1 MSDDQRRAPRVDA
14 KRQLWCEGQ
23 SDKNAETRN
32 ISKGGMFIVAE
43 QPREVGEQFK
53 VSFEDEEGAIELN
66 MEVMWRGEAAA
77 SGQTG
82 MGLKIVGF
90 NKGEGAYERF
100 VARHLDA
107 HNEGDG
113 DNGDGD
119 EAGDKK

>member
-1 MSDDQRRAPRVDA
+1 MSDDQRRAPRFDA

-32 ISKGGMFIVAE
+32 ISKSGMFIVAE

-66 MEVMWRGEAAA
+66 MEVMWRGEAA
-77 SGQTG
+77 GRTG

-90 NKGEGAYERF
+90 TKGEGAYERF

-107 HNEGDG
+107 QKEGSEGDG
-113 DNGDGD
+113 GKGG
-119 EAGDKK
+119 EQKR

>member
-1 MSDDQRRAPRVDA
+1 MSDDQRRAPRFDA

-32 ISKGGMFIVAE
+32 ISKSGMFIVAE

-66 MEVMWRGEAAA
+66 MEVMWRGEAAE

-90 NKGEGAYERF
+90 TKGEGAYERF
-100 VARHLDA
+100 VARHLDSQKDGS
-107 HNEGDG
+107 ERDG
-113 DNGDGD
+113 DKGG
-119 EAGDKK
+119 EQKK